1 VLAYPGKEEKLSRNT
16 DDRVQR
22 DIVGTFVAVGTAF
35 FAVGVYTQS
44 FSGLLGVETEY
55 LFINELKI
63 SHDIDKYFFSNC
75 FEQLNLA
82 WQFASLSSWAWQFLE
97 HRYFTR

>member
-22 DIVGTFVAVGTAF
+22 DIVATFV
-35 FAVGVYTQS
+35 AVGVYTQS

-63 SHDIDKYFFSNC
+63 SRDIDKYFFSNC

>member
-1 VLAYPGKEEKLSRNT
+1 MCAEGYCCDLCCFRYGL
-16 DDRVQR
+16 
-22 DIVGTFVAVGTAF
+22 

-97 HRYFTR
+97 H